1 VASIPSG
8 TVTLLFTDIQGS
20 TKLWE
25 TEPNAMAVALRQH
38 DDIIRTAT
46 TDGYVFKTV
55 GDQFC
60 VAFGTPRQAV
70 DAALTAQRA
79 LTARDWPTTRPVR
92 VRMGLHVG
100 ETEERDGDYFGPV
113 VNRVARLETAAHGGQ
128 ILLSAATAELIQDAL
143 PDGVILQDLGQHR
156 LKDLGR
162 PEHIYQLTAPGLAD
176 DFPPLASLDSPE
188 LPNNLPAQLSTF
200 IGREADLK
208 TLRSRVAH
216 SRLITLT
223 GAGGSGKTRL
233 ALQAAAEQLG
243 KIPDGAWFADL
254 SAITDGGQ
262 VPAVVASA
270 IGLREPDEH
279 ALLAAL
285 KDQDALIILDNCE
298 HVIDAAAKFAA
309 TVLRECAAI
318 RILATSR
325 EPLDIDGEQVY
336 RVASLSLPADNEDA
350 EKSEAVQLFADRA
363 SAKNPAFT
371 LDKTTAPLVATI
383 CRRLDGIPLALE
395 LAAARLS
402 ALALPQLVAR
412 LDQRFRLLTGG
423 SRSAMPRQQTLQAT
437 VDWSYSLLRDAER
450 EAMRRLSVCVRGFDL
465 DAATAITAQDEFE
478 VLDLLTSLVSKSLLN
493 TEPANGTVRYWMLET
508 IRQYCADD
516 LLRTEGEGGV
526 EAAQAR
532 HAEHYLRLAEMAEP
546 YTKGPGQCRWL
557 RRLDSD
563 AQNIRTALARFQSV
577 GRTEDILRLCV
588 AIDRFA
594 MTRGHGD
601 VADVLRAAL
610 DQLGTP
616 ASREGRTPPTRL
628 LVRATVT
635 LFFLAENTQRRNIA
649 RYHVDRA
656 AAERAV
662 GLARQLGDAQLEA
675 MTLEMLATQAF
686 REGDMDAVRA
696 HCEVALE
703 IARRIGDLSLTA
715 MLLTTKQAAAD
726 SIQERRE
733 ICLEA
738 LDCARRAGD
747 TLVVL
752 SVESLLFGLAIRDGD
767 LPGARLH
774 LDEGLAMATDLGADL
789 LLYYLQY
796 EQFMLLIYD
805 EDYART
811 NALLRQNLMM
821 AHRLGVG
828 LTMAVGLF
836 AAAACAAWK
845 GDNQTAARLHG
856 AADTEFRMAVAN
868 SVFSW
873 TDFELQVR
881 AKEQAKLH
889 AAMGDAEFAAYYR
902 AGATLP
908 LDEALDLALGRTR

>member
-8 TVTLLFTDIQGS
+8 TVILLFTDIQGS

-25 TEPNAMAVALRQH
+25 TEPTTMAVALRQH

-60 VAFGTPRQAV
+60 VAFETPRQAV
-70 DAALTAQRA
+70 DAALTAQQA
-79 LTARDWPTTRPVR
+79 LTARDWPTTRPLT
-92 VRMGLHVG
+92 VRMGLHAG

-113 VNRVARLETAAHGGQ
+113 VNRVARLEAAAHGGQ

-143 PDGVILQDLGQHR
+143 PDGAILQDLGHHR
-156 LKDLGR
+156 LKDLAR
-162 PEHIYQLTAPGLAD
+162 PEHIYQLTAPGLPD

-208 TLRSRVAH
+208 TLRNRVAH
-216 SRLITLT
+216 SRLITLA

-262 VPAVVASA
+262 VPTVVASA
-270 IGLREPDEH
+270 IGLHERDEH

-298 HVIDAAAKFAA
+298 HLIDAAAKFAA

-325 EPLDIDGEQVY
+325 EPLGIDGEQVY
-336 RVASLSLPADNEDA
+336 RVSSLSLPADNDDA

-363 SAKNPAFT
+363 RAKDPAFT

-395 LAAARLS
+395 LAAARLP

-423 SRSAMPRQQTLQAT
+423 SRDAMPRQQTLQAA
-437 VDWSYSLLRDAER
+437 VDWSFSLLHDAER
-450 EAMRRLSVCVRGFDL
+450 QTMRRLSVCVRGFDL
-465 DAATAITAQDEFE
+465 DAAAAITTQDEFE

-493 TEPANGTVRYWMLET
+493 TELANGTVRYWMLET
-508 IRQYCADD
+508 IRQYCAAELRNAEGDD
-516 LLRTEGEGGV
+516 GA
-526 EAAQAR
+526 EAAQTR
-532 HAEHYLRLAEMAEP
+532 HAEHYLKLAETAEP
-546 YTKGPGQCRWL
+546 YTKGSDQARWL

-563 AQNIRTALARFQSV
+563 GQNLRTALTRFQAD

-594 MTRGHGD
+594 MTRGHSD
-601 VADVLRAAL
+601 VADALLAAL
-610 DQLGTP
+610 DQLGND
-616 ASREGRTPPTRL
+616 APPTRL
-628 LVRATVT
+628 LVRAAVT
-635 LFFLAENTQRRNIA
+635 LFFLVENTQRRNIG
-649 RYHVDRA
+649 RYHVGRA

-662 GLARQLGDAQLEA
+662 GLARQLGDAELMA
-675 MTLEMLATQAF
+675 MTLEMLATQAL
-686 REGDMDAVRA
+686 RERDIDAVRA
-696 HCEVALE
+696 HCEVALD

-726 SIQERRE
+726 SVRERRE

-747 TLVVL
+747 TLVML
-752 SVESLLFGLAIRDGD
+752 SVESLLFGLAVRVGD
-767 LPGARLH
+767 LPGARQH

-796 EQFMLLIYD
+796 EQFMLLIHD

-811 NALLRQNLMM
+811 AALLRQNLMM

-836 AAAACAAWK
+836 AAACCAAWK

-856 AADTEFRMAVAN
+856 ATDTEFRTAVAN

-881 AKEQAKLH
+881 AKEQAKVH
-889 AAMGDAEFAAYYR
+889 AAMGDVEFAAYYR
-902 AGATLP
+902 AGAQLP